1 MTKAKGFTA
10 ILVVALIGAGGAVA
24 QSATETDG
32 DGMVSFAELRTAVPD
47 ATEETFL
54 AADSTADG
62 VLDEDEIMAGQEA
75 GILPS

>member
-54 AADSTADG
+54 AADSNADG
-62 VLDEDEIMAGQEA
+62 VLDEDENMAGQEA
-75 GILPS
+75 GVLPS